1 MKTAP
6 KLVAS
11 LIAATALF
19 PLAAAAELAV
29 TTQGVNMRAGPD
41 VSYPQV
47 AILGRGLRV
56 DVVGC
61 TEGWQ
66 WCDVIAGPN
75 RGWVYAG
82 YLSYTYYN
90 QPTIISYGGPT
101 LGIPLLTFA
110 IGPYW
115 DHYYRG
121 RPWWNN
127 RSYWYNH
134 RVAPAPVWHGP
145 PRNQWNRDDG
155 RGRDWRVN
163 DRHGNGRNDH
173 RDYRGNGRGDG
184 GQQWDGNRRNDLRDP
199 APRANDQFHP
209 NEQQ

>member
-6 KLVAS
+6 KLRAS
-11 LIAATALF
+11 LIAAAALF
-19 PLAAAAELAV
+19 PLAAAAEIAL

-47 AILGRGLRV
+47 AFLGRGLRV
-56 DVVGC
+56 NVMGC

-82 YLSYTYYN
+82 YLSYSYYN
-90 QPTIISYGGPT
+90 QPTIISYAGPT
-101 LGIPLLTFA
+101 LGLPLVSFA

-115 DHYYRG
+115 DNYYRG

-134 RVAPAPVWHGP
+134 RVAPPPAWRGP
-145 PRNQWNRDDG
+145 P
-155 RGRDWRVN
+155 GRDWHRDDQRGRGYPVN
-163 DRHGNGRNDH
+163 DRYQGRRDDH
-173 RDYRGNGRGDG
+173 RGDARLDDRRDNRGGPRPN
-184 GQQWDGNRRNDLRDP
+184 GNRPDP
-199 APRANDQFHP
+199 APRPNDQFHP